1 MVGGVATMG
10 GYRSRSEVATEA
22 ATAGGVHAAR
32 EAAGRGGWRL
42 VWAGG
47 WWHVAPT
54 CGKQWAEAIDGSS
67 GLEGGGSARGQRW
80 QRQRARVASTWNRRA
95 GSGG

>member
-42 VWAGG
+42 VRAGG
-47 WWHVAPT
+47 W
-54 CGKQWAEAIDGSS
+54 
-67 GLEGGGSARGQRW
+67 
-80 QRQRARVASTWNRRA
+80 
-95 GSGG
+95 